1 MFNSVERQIFF
12 KWCSTMSKIKSFLK
26 SELYDLKNGLNK
38 WEYLLWW
45 AIRIAVIVMMC
56 RRGYDGSLDDTQ
68 IFLMS
73 MNLLASF
80 TVPLVRLILIPK
92 RIFTK
97 VPFRCQTYLN
107 IMVFASAFIGQGF
120 RLNWS
125 DSSWDKFLHVLSG
138 ALVVFIGFELVK
150 GFTKGSYKIPD
161 SIITFTSVGF
171 SFIGIV
177 LWEIFEFFADY
188 YWKDSNNQ
196 AYNLS
201 PERDM
206 FFIKIFGY
214 GVQNENQWAVFD
226 TNVDMIC
233 AVFGI
238 IVSTVILTLALKKK
252 SKNKIKETEKETV
265 AA

>member
-1 MFNSVERQIFF
+1 
-12 KWCSTMSKIKSFLK
+12 MSDIKDFLK
-26 SELYDLKNGLNK
+26 SELKALKSGLYK

-45 AIRIAVIVMMC
+45 AIRVAVIAMMC
-56 RRGYDGSLDDTQ
+56 RRGYDGSLDNTQ

-80 TVPLVRLILIPK
+80 AIPLVRLILIPK

-97 VPFRCQTYLN
+97 IPFRCQTYLN

-120 RLNWS
+120 KLNWS

-138 ALVVFIGFELVK
+138 GLVVFIGFELIK
-150 GFTKGSYKIPD
+150 GFTSGKYKIPP
-161 SIITFTSVGF
+161 SLVTFASAGF
-171 SFIGIV
+171 SFIGMV

-188 YWKDSNNQ
+188 YWENSNNQ
-196 AYNLS
+196 AYNIS

-233 AVFGI
+233 AVVG
-238 IVSTVILTLALKKK
+238 ALISSVVLSVFLIKKEK
-252 SKNKIKETEKETV
+252 KAIKAKEKEVVTV
-265 AA
+265 